1 MRTGKSYSGAVV
13 TPAPRKNSPKGP
25 WRSVNPGS
33 PHAAIRKA
41 WPQLNQA
48 PKKSAWRALDAE
60 RPPEPPIERSTQT
73 PSKHVPEAVAHG
85 ELVKATDGFVHPLS
99 STVFRGR
106 WRHCDVAVRRMTDTD
121 DFRREVDVLLR
132 INHRNVN
139 PLLAFALSPNM
150 LLVTFPYLSNGSLRD
165 ALASDAAAAALS
177 ARARLCAL
185 SDAGRGLAY
194 LHGLSIC
201 LGDVATST
209 ILLDDKQRAR
219 LCVAGKGQCCVVDG
233 SCATY
238 PDRTPR
244 RGYGAPDALRDT
256 PEAMRAADV
265 YALGVVALEL
275 LTGRAAFEPTAVR
288 LACKASVYP
297 DRRCSWSAHA
307 SNALRTIAG
316 RCLRTE
322 PSASSI
328 SNELQAAWDADDDT
342 EDAVSALLDSLHLSH
357 LRAKFAEEDVCDLET
372 CALLESDDLERLGLD
387 AENASRFMT
396 LAIAKAPE
404 VKVSAGLLDA
414 LVAQQVSNACLDPRR
429 DWLVSLKEG
438 AVVDARDSEGRWF
451 NCLVT
456 EVEDA
461 RVRVHFRGWSE
472 RWDAWLCKGDA
483 SRLQPH
489 LAQTGDWHAS
499 LAPGDAC
506 EVRDAKGPMWF
517 VARVVG
523 TDADA
528 VAARTATGVVYNVER
543 ASERLCRS
551 GTHCAPG
558 RAVRPVSS

>member
-1 MRTGKSYSGAVV
+1 M
-13 TPAPRKNSPKGP
+13 
-25 WRSVNPGS
+25 NPGS
-33 PHAAIRKA
+33 PQAAIRRA
-41 WPQLNQA
+41 WPQLNQL
-48 PKKSAWRALDAE
+48 KKSAWRTLDAE
-60 RPPEPPIERSTQT
+60 RPEPPVERSTQT
-73 PSKHVPEAVAHG
+73 LSKHVPEAVAHG
-85 ELVKATDGFVHPLS
+85 ELVKATDGFAHPLS

-106 WRHCDVAVRRMTDTD
+106 WRHRDVAVRRMADTD

-132 INHRNVN
+132 IDHKHVN
-139 PLLAFALSPNM
+139 PLLAFSLGDM
-150 LLVTFPYLSNGSLRD
+150 LLVAFPYLSNGSLRD
-165 ALASDAAAAALS
+165 ALAGDTAAAALS
-177 ARARLCAL
+177 ARARLRAL
-185 SDAGRGLAY
+185 GDAGRELVY

-201 LGDVATST
+201 LGDVCAYT
-209 ILLDDKQRAR
+209 ILLDAKQRAR
-219 LCVAGKGQCCVVDG
+219 LCVAGKGRCCLVDG

-238 PDRTPR
+238 PDRPPR

-256 PEAMRAADV
+256 SETMRAADV

-275 LTGRAAFEPTAVR
+275 LTGRVAFDPTAGR
-288 LACKASVYP
+288 LACKASVFQ
-297 DRRCSWSAHA
+297 DRRCAWSAHA
-307 SNALRTIAG
+307 SDALRTIAG
-316 RCLRTE
+316 RCLRTNT
-322 PSASSI
+322 SASVI
-328 SNELQAAWDADDDT
+328 SNELQAAWDADDSK
-342 EDAVSALLDSLHLSH
+342 EDAVSSLLVSLHLSH
-357 LRAKFAEEDVCDLET
+357 LRARFAEEDVRDLER

-396 LAIAKAPE
+396 AAIAKAPE
-404 VKVSAGLLDA
+404 AKVSAGLLDA

-472 RWDAWLCKGDA
+472 RWDAWIGKGDA

-489 LAQTGDWHAS
+489 LARTGDWRAS

-506 EVRDAKGPMWF
+506 DVRDARGPMWF
-517 VARVVG
+517 VARVAG

-528 VAARTATGVVYNVER
+528 VAARTAAGVVYNVER

-558 RAVRPVSS
+558 RAARPVSS